1 MPTIQIDRVG
11 GCGIYQRP
19 GDSRGWGRGTDMM
32 TARPVQL
39 RQPWGR
45 VFTTVT
51 PSTLQGPFGL
61 PFFLPRRK
69 CRRLYYSLR
78 KVK

>member
-1 MPTIQIDRVG
+1 
-11 GCGIYQRP
+11 
-19 GDSRGWGRGTDMM
+19 MM
-32 TARPVQL
+32 TARPVEL

-45 VFTTVT
+45 VFTTRT

-61 PFFLPRRK
+61 PFFVPRRK
-69 CRRLYYSLR
+69 CRRLYCSLR